1 MKDEPKPETP
11 VETQKRDTGLRGWLI
26 ILTIAI
32 LFLGYGFFMFFA
44 VGDKGPPIWDF
55 GVVQDIPGESIYS
68 THSSGASEP
77 EPQHVSEKP
86 PQAIVDVAKGK

>member
-1 MKDEPKPETP
+1 MNDEAKPGTA
-11 VETQKRDTGLRGWLI
+11 VEIPKRDTGLRAWLI
-26 ILTIAI
+26 ILTIAL
-32 LFLGYGFFMFFA
+32 LFLVYGFFMFFA

-55 GVVQDIPGESIYS
+55 GVVQDIPGESVYS

-86 PQAIVDVAKGK
+86 PQAVLDAGKGK